1 MTPEPPNPPP
11 PVVAYVPARPPPP
24 PKKRN
29 WILWLVLG
37 APALG
42 CVAFGTV
49 AVIVSGNTSVSDNS
63 VLKMVLDGP
72 IPERNADDIFA
83 ELLGKSPVTMI
94 DHLDNLKKAA
104 VDKRIKGVVL
114 RLEMPA
120 LGWAKIEELR
130 DALTEFKKS
139 GKFVIAYSEYLDEKA
154 YALALP
160 ADELLMAPDSFF
172 EFNGLAA
179 DVLHYPGMLEKIGI
193 EVQYFRYGKYKS
205 VSGESFGRKALTE
218 PVKEMINVT
227 LDTQLALFVD
237 AVAAARKLTP
247 DEVKAL
253 IASPGL
259 HAEWGV
265 EKKLLD
271 GTAYWDEVE
280 TKIKKRLSLG
290 EKDKLKFVTA
300 NRYREVTNAEAG
312 LADGK
317 HTFALLY
324 SQGLVV
330 AGKGGT
336 DPFSGDAS
344 QGATPIIE
352 ALRKAADDDKVKAI
366 IFRVDSP
373 GGAGLGC
380 DLVRREVERLREKKP
395 IVVSMSDMAASGGYW
410 VSMAATAIVAQPST
424 YTGSIGIWSVIPNLK
439 GTYEKLGLNQEVFTR
454 GAHADS
460 LNGSRPMSE
469 EEAKT
474 FDTALKASYD
484 RFVELASKGR
494 KKTHEQLE
502 EVAQGRTWL
511 GKLAIDKGLID
522 KLGGFDAAIALA
534 KEKANLPAG
543 DTVKLV
549 SYEKRKSFL
558 QQLLSR
564 DDDDDVAT
572 RALDQALSHAME
584 VSGLRAV
591 VAPAA
596 GLTVVAR
603 QMLQRHETLFPMA
616 EYQLDVH

>member
-1 MTPEPPNPPP
+1 
-11 PVVAYVPARPPPP
+11 VGYVPARPPNP
-24 PKKRN
+24 PKKSGR
-29 WILWLVLG
+29 WLVWLVLG
-37 APALG
+37 APALACLFFG
-42 CVAFGTV
+42 LVA
-49 AVIVSGNTSVSDNS
+49 AVVGGNANVSDNS
-63 VLKMVLDGP
+63 VLKITLEGG
-72 IPERNADDIFA
+72 IAERNNDDDFA
-83 ELLGKSPVTMI
+83 ELLGKSPMTI
-94 DHLDNLKKAA
+94 LDHLENLKKAA
-104 VDKRIKGVVL
+104 ADKRIKGVVL
-114 RLEMPA
+114 RLEGPQ

-130 DALTEFKKS
+130 DALYEFKKS
-139 GKFVIAYSEYLDEKA
+139 GKFIIAYSEYLDEKA

-172 EFNGLAA
+172 EFNGLAT
-179 DVLHYPGMLEKIGI
+179 DVMHYPGLLEKLGV

-205 VSGESFGRKALTE
+205 VSGETLGRKALTE

-237 AVAAARKLTP
+237 AVAAARKLAP
-247 DEVKAL
+247 EQVKEL
-253 IASPGL
+253 MGNPGL
-259 HAEWGV
+259 HAEWAK
-265 EKKLLD
+265 EHKLID

-280 TKIKKRLSLG
+280 AGIKTRLKLG
-290 EKDKLKFVTA
+290 EKDKLKMISA
-300 NRYREVTNAEAG
+300 NRYRQVSFSDAG
-312 LADGK
+312 LDDGK
-317 HTFALLY
+317 HTFALVY

-336 DPFSGDAS
+336 DPFSGDDS
-344 QGATPIIE
+344 QGSTPIIE
-352 ALRKAADDDKVKAI
+352 AMRKAAEDDKVKAI

-380 DLVRREVERLREKKP
+380 DLVRREVEKLREKKP
-395 IVVSMSDMAASGGYW
+395 IIVSMGDMAASGGYW
-410 VSMAATAIVAQPST
+410 VSMDATAIVAQPST

-460 LNGSRPMSE
+460 LNGSRAMTE

-511 GKLAIDKGLID
+511 GKTALEKGLVD
-522 KLGGFDAAIALA
+522 KLGGFDAAVALG

-549 SYEKRKSFL
+549 LFEKKKSAL
-558 QQLLSR
+558 QQLLSKDE
-564 DDDDDVAT
+564 DDDLGV
-572 RALDQALSHAME
+572 RALDQALAHAME

-591 VAPAA
+591 LAPAM
-596 GLTVVAR
+596 GLTTVAR
-603 QMLQRHETLFPMA
+603 QVLQRHETLFPMA
-616 EYQLDVH
+616 EYQLDIH